1 MMDSFSD
8 LTPPLLLIGLLNGLG
23 VLFKTSPLVPNKY
36 IPYILVTLGGIGY
49 PLLAQ
54 AGDVNLQVHGSVAY
68 NVVLGIMFALSSVG
82 GHQLVTQPVKGDNTS
97 NEKNNEEP
105 NS

>member
-1 MMDSFSD
+1 MNSFSD

-23 VLFKTSPLVPNKY
+23 VLFKTSPLVPDKY
-36 IPYILVTLGGIGY
+36 IPYILVTLGAIGY
-49 PLLAQ
+49 PLIAS
-54 AGDVNLQVHGSVAY
+54 AGDINLQVHGNTAY
-68 NVVLGIMFALSSVG
+68 NVILGMMFALSSIG
-82 GHQLVTQPVKGDNTS
+82 GHQLVKQPVKGDNTT